1 MDREWE
7 LPLHPTDFRAG
18 SIYEHYALALRW
30 IAEASIPVA
39 DLYAPVSPENVQ
51 QAYQD
56 LLHARVAPT
65 ERATVISVQ
74 SLALQAAGALG
85 SVCFGALATA
95 RGAAFAF
102 GTAGVALAA
111 AACVVAR
118 IKVTDPAP
126 DQIDTPEVS
135 VLA

>member
-1 MDREWE
+1 M
-7 LPLHPTDFRAG
+7 
-18 SIYEHYALALRW
+18 
-30 IAEASIPVA
+30 VA
-39 DLYAPVSPENVQ
+39 AAYLLLFVGLGVTAAP
-51 QAYQD
+51 QAA